1 MMDRIAPEE
10 GRRFYW
16 KAEFEKRVDQLRTP
30 RDWRGLHRI
39 CRQAVPHLPS
49 RTSTTT
55 PAVEIAT
62 AISGKRRERHWPPA
76 TASKRII
83 PQKRYDLIK
92 ASQVL
97 LTACE

>member
-16 KAEFEKRVDQLRTP
+16 KTEFEKRVDQRRTP

-39 CRQAVPHLPS
+39 CRQAVPHLPA

-55 PAVEIAT
+55 RAVEIAT
-62 AISGKRRERHWPPA
+62 AISGKRREAPA
-76 TASKRII
+76 ARNCIQANNSTKTRRPHQSITGFI
-83 PQKRYDLIK
+83 NSL
-92 ASQVL
+92 
-97 LTACE
+97 